1 MSAHTIL
8 VVDDNLASRRLMRLI
23 LDRGGY
29 RVLMA
34 KDLDK
39 ALALCRGHIKFDLL
53 IVDAVLG
60 MAQGKFVAECFE
72 ELRPGVPVLFTS
84 GQPLQTLIKKGL
96 VDSAAYHRGRAS
108 YLQKPFTVM
117 GLLTTV
123 SNILHDRERKIFT
136 AG

>member
-1 MSAHTIL
+1 MSPQTIL

-53 IVDAVLG
+53 IVDAILSTG
-60 MAQGKFVAECFE
+60 HGKLVAECFE
-72 ELRPGVPVLFTS
+72 ELRTGVPILFTS
-84 GQPLQTLIKKGL
+84 GQPLPVLHRKGL
-96 VDSAAYHRGRAS
+96 LDSAALQRGKIS
-108 YLQKPFTVM
+108 FLQKPFTVM

-123 SNILHDRERKIFT
+123 SEILREPRTFI
-136 AG
+136 AR